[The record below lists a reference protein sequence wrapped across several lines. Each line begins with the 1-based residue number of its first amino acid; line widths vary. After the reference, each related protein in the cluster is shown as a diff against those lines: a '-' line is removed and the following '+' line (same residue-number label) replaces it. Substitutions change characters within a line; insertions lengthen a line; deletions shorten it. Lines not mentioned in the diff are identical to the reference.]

1 MMNNGDE
8 YGRLVYL
15 AGSLFSKTQEL
26 NALLRHFE
34 ATGQHQGEIHLT
46 HRGANGETTQ
56 LLIHIDGTD
65 FTLMPDDS
73 ETGFRL
79 DLSGLTVR
87 LE

>member
-1 MMNNGDE
+1 MNTSDD

-15 AGSLFSKTQEL
+15 AGSLYSKAQEL
-26 NALLRHFE
+26 NTILRRME
-34 ATGQHQGEIHLT
+34 ATGQFQGEIHLT
-46 HRGANGETTQ
+46 HRGAEGETTQ
-56 LLIHIDGTD
+56 LMIHVDGTD

-79 DLSGLTVR
+79 DLSGMTVR

>member
-1 MMNNGDE
+1 MNASDD

-15 AGSLFSKTQEL
+15 AGSLFSRAQEL
-26 NALLRHFE
+26 NTLLRQFE
-34 ATGQHQGEIHLT
+34 ATGLHQGEIHLT
-46 HRGANGETTQ
+46 HRGADGETTR
-56 LLIHIDGTD
+56 LLIHIDGLD

-79 DLSGLTVR
+79 DLSGLTVH

>member
-1 MMNNGDE
+1 MNTGDD

-15 AGSLFSKTQEL
+15 AGSLFSKAQEL
-26 NALLRHFE
+26 NTILRQME
-34 ATGQHQGEIHLT
+34 ATGQYQGEIHLT
-46 HRGANGETTQ
+46 HRGADGGTTR

-65 FTLMPDDS
+65 FTLMPDDT

-79 DLSGLTVR
+79 DLSGLSVR